1 MSPKAMMKNAQK
13 SMMNSMNKENNMR
26 HFELVNTNTKT
37 KSITLMP
44 ADAIKNME
52 LKELASELDLYQSL
66 TRGIVTITRIG

>member
-1 MSPKAMMKNAQK
+1 
-13 SMMNSMNKENNMR
+13 MR

>member
-26 HFELVNTNTKT
+26 HFELVNSKT

-52 LKELASELDLYQSL
+52 LKALASELDLYQSL

>member
-1 MSPKAMMKNAQK
+1 MNIAQK

-26 HFELVNTNTKT
+26 HFELVNTKT

-52 LKELASELDLYQSL
+52 LKELASELELYQSI

>member
-1 MSPKAMMKNAQK
+1 MYHQTSMNIAQK
-13 SMMNSMNKENNMR
+13 SIKNSMNKENNMR
-26 HFELVNTNTKT
+26 HFELVNTKT

-52 LKELASELDLYQSL
+52 LKELASELELYQSI